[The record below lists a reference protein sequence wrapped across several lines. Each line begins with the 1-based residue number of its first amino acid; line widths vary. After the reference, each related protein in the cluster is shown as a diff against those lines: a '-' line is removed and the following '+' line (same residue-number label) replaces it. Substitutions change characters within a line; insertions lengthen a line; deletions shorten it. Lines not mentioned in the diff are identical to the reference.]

1 MDASIPG
8 RVFSIQ
14 RPSRSQEVGTIAA
27 LLKDS
32 MNGGR
37 REGQALFQPQG
48 RRAAYF
54 AGIWQE
60 PSTRATSALRSRSGS
75 RCGLTP
81 NELRVAENLLLDL
94 KEFTVRPMD
103 RAMNNVQAEGLG
115 RDRPIRGQPRPMP
128 GTAGWE
134 DTVHWLDC
142 AWFARWKSFHTTT
155 VFRAGLSELGYVED
169 NNIILVARSAEGMP
183 ERLPRFVDELL
194 RENVSGIVSPGPAI
208 RVVREKINPSR
219 SSSLLAA
226 TLLRRLC

>member
-1 MDASIPG
+1 MAG
-8 RVFSIQ
+8 
-14 RPSRSQEVGTIAA
+14 
-27 LLKDS
+27 
-32 MNGGR
+32 GGR
-37 REGQALFQPQG
+37 GKHPIISTTRTARRLCSQAYG
-48 RRAAYF
+48 RK
-54 AGIWQE
+54 

-81 NELRVAENLLLDL
+81 NESRVAENLLLDL

-169 NNIILVARSAEGMP
+169 NTLSWSPDPRKACRSGCH
-183 ERLPRFVDELL
+183 VLL
-194 RENVSGIVSPGPAI
+194 MSCCAKTFLGSSRRGPQSASF
-208 RVVREKINPSR
+208 EKK
-219 SSSLLAA
+219 
-226 TLLRRLC
+226 

>member
-1 MDASIPG
+1 MAG
-8 RVFSIQ
+8 
-14 RPSRSQEVGTIAA
+14 
-27 LLKDS
+27 
-32 MNGGR
+32 GGR
-37 REGQALFQPQG
+37 GKHPIISTTRTARRLCSQAYG
-48 RRAAYF
+48 RK
-54 AGIWQE
+54 

-81 NELRVAENLLLDL
+81 NESRVAENLLLDL
-94 KEFTVRPMD
+94 KEFAVRPMD

-169 NNIILVARSAEGMP
+169 NNIILVARSAEGLP
-183 ERLPRFVDELL
+183 ERLPRLVDELL

>member
-1 MDASIPG
+1 MAG
-8 RVFSIQ
+8 
-14 RPSRSQEVGTIAA
+14 
-27 LLKDS
+27 
-32 MNGGR
+32 GGR
-37 REGQALFQPQG
+37 GKH
-48 RRAAYF
+48 YF
-54 AGIWQE
+54 NHKDGAPLIAGIWQE

-81 NELRVAENLLLDL
+81 NESRVAENLLLDL
-94 KEFTVRPMD
+94 KEFAVRPMD

-169 NNIILVARSAEGMP
+169 NNIILVARSAEGLP
-183 ERLPRFVDELL
+183 ERLPRLVDELL
-194 RENVSGIVSPGPAI
+194 RENVSVIVSPGPAI
-208 RVVREKINPSR
+208 RVVRMGRRILLDCLTWR
-219 SSSLLAA
+219 SS
-226 TLLRRLC
+226 

>member
-1 MDASIPG
+1 MAG
-8 RVFSIQ
+8 
-14 RPSRSQEVGTIAA
+14 
-27 LLKDS
+27 
-32 MNGGR
+32 GGR
-37 REGQALFQPQG
+37 GKHYFNHKDGAPLM
-48 RRAAYF
+48 F

-81 NELRVAENLLLDL
+81 NESRVAENLLLDL

-115 RDRPIRGQPRPMP
+115 RDRPIRGQPGPMP

-155 VFRAGLSELGYVED
+155 VFARALVSSDTSRTTTLSWSPDPRKACRSGYHVLLMSCCAKTFLGSS
-169 NNIILVARSAEGMP
+169 RRGPQSAS
-183 ERLPRFVDELL
+183 F
-194 RENVSGIVSPGPAI
+194 
-208 RVVREKINPSR
+208 EKK
-219 SSSLLAA
+219 
-226 TLLRRLC
+226 